1 MVNTL
6 FRLLAVHEL
15 SYLSPSFV
23 GCRISNY
30 VLHDGASKFIMNL
43 PLTDKVAIVTGGSR
57 GIGAAI
63 CKKLAAQGARV
74 AVNYS
79 SSPNAA
85 NQVVEQIQS
94 NGGTAVALRADLTDS
109 TQVLDLFNQTED
121 KLGTV
126 DILVNNA
133 GTADYGTLA
142 EITDESFDKQMNLN
156 VRSVFIASR
165 EAARRM
171 KAGGRIINIGSTLG
185 EAVPMPNIS
194 IYCASKFA
202 VAGLTRGCAR
212 DLGPQNITVNCV
224 EPGPIDTELNP
235 ADGSQA
241 DFQKQRT
248 ALGRYGKPDEVAAL
262 VAFIASPEASNIT
275 GATLRVDGGWG
286 A

>member
-1 MVNTL
+1 
-6 FRLLAVHEL
+6 
-15 SYLSPSFV
+15 
-23 GCRISNY
+23 
-30 VLHDGASKFIMNL
+30 MNL

-63 CKKLAAQGARV
+63 SKKLAAQGARV
-74 AVNYS
+74 VVNYS
-79 SSPNAA
+79 SSPDAA

-94 NGGTAVALRADLTDS
+94 NGGTAIALRADLTDS
-109 TQVLDLFNQTED
+109 TQVLDLFNQTEE

-133 GTADYGTLA
+133 GIAEYGTLA
-142 EITDESFDKQMNLN
+142 EITDESFDRQMNLN

-185 EAVPMPNIS
+185 EAVPMPNAS
-194 IYCASKFA
+194 IYCATKFA
-202 VAGLTRGCAR
+202 VAGLTRGWAR

-235 ADGSQA
+235 ADGPQA

-248 ALGRYGKPDEVAAL
+248 ALGRYGTPDEVAAL
-262 VAFIASPEASNIT
+262 VAFVASPEASNIT

>member
-1 MVNTL
+1 
-6 FRLLAVHEL
+6 
-15 SYLSPSFV
+15 
-23 GCRISNY
+23 
-30 VLHDGASKFIMNL
+30 MNL

-74 AVNYS
+74 VVNYS
-79 SSPNAA
+79 SSPDAA

-94 NGGTAVALRADLTDS
+94 NGGTAIALRADLTDS

-121 KLGTV
+121 QLGTV

-133 GTADYGTLA
+133 GIAEYGTLA
-142 EITDESFDKQMNLN
+142 EITDESFDRQMNLN

-185 EAVPMPNIS
+185 EAVPMPNAS
-194 IYCASKFA
+194 IYCATKFA
-202 VAGLTRGCAR
+202 VAGLTRGWAR

-235 ADGSQA
+235 ADGPQA

-248 ALGRYGKPDEVAAL
+248 ALGRYGTPDEVAAL
-262 VAFIASPEASNIT
+262 VAFVASPEASNIT

>member
-1 MVNTL
+1 
-6 FRLLAVHEL
+6 
-15 SYLSPSFV
+15 
-23 GCRISNY
+23 
-30 VLHDGASKFIMNL
+30 MNL

-74 AVNYS
+74 VVNYS
-79 SSPNAA
+79 SSPDAG

-94 NGGTAVALRADLTDS
+94 NGGIAVALRADLTDS

-185 EAVPMPNIS
+185 EAVPMPNSS
-194 IYCASKFA
+194 IYCATKFA
-202 VAGLTRGCAR
+202 VAGLTRGWAR

-235 ADGSQA
+235 ADGPQA

-248 ALGRYGKPDEVAAL
+248 ALGRYGTPDEVAAL
-262 VAFIASPEASNIT
+262 VAFVASPEASNIT

>member
-1 MVNTL
+1 
-6 FRLLAVHEL
+6 
-15 SYLSPSFV
+15 
-23 GCRISNY
+23 
-30 VLHDGASKFIMNL
+30 MNL

-74 AVNYS
+74 VVNYS
-79 SSPNAA
+79 SSPDAA

-94 NGGTAVALRADLTDS
+94 NGGVAIALRADVTDS
-109 TQVLDLFNQTED
+109 AQILNLFNQTEAQ
-121 KLGTV
+121 LGTV

-133 GTADYGTLA
+133 GIGEYGTLA

-185 EAVPMPNIS
+185 EAVPMPNSS
-194 IYCASKFA
+194 IYCATKFA
-202 VAGLTRGCAR
+202 VAGLTRGWAR

-235 ADGSQA
+235 ANGPQA

-248 ALGRYGKPDEVAAL
+248 ALGRYGTPDDVAAL
-262 VAFIASPEASNIT
+262 VAFVASPEARNIT

>member
-1 MVNTL
+1 
-6 FRLLAVHEL
+6 
-15 SYLSPSFV
+15 
-23 GCRISNY
+23 
-30 VLHDGASKFIMNL
+30 MNL

-74 AVNYS
+74 VVNYS
-79 SSPNAA
+79 SSPDAA

-94 NGGTAVALRADLTDS
+94 NGGVAIALRADVTDS
-109 TQVLDLFNQTED
+109 AQILNLFNQTEAQ
-121 KLGTV
+121 LGTV

-133 GTADYGTLA
+133 GIGEYGTLA

-185 EAVPMPNIS
+185 EAVPMPNSS
-194 IYCASKFA
+194 IYCATKFA
-202 VAGLTRGCAR
+202 VAGLTRGWAR

-235 ADGSQA
+235 ANGPQA

-248 ALGRYGKPDEVAAL
+248 ALGRYGTPDDVAAL
-262 VAFIASPEASNIT
+262 VAFVASPEARNMT

>member
-1 MVNTL
+1 
-6 FRLLAVHEL
+6 
-15 SYLSPSFV
+15 
-23 GCRISNY
+23 
-30 VLHDGASKFIMNL
+30 MNL

-74 AVNYS
+74 VVNYS
-79 SSPNAA
+79 SSPDAA

-94 NGGTAVALRADLTDS
+94 NGGTAIALRADLTDS
-109 TQVLDLFNQTED
+109 TQVLDLFNQTENQ
-121 KLGTV
+121 LGTV

-133 GTADYGTLA
+133 GIAEYGTLV
-142 EITDESFDKQMNLN
+142 ESTDESFDKQMNLN

-185 EAVPMPNIS
+185 EAVPTPNLS
-194 IYCASKFA
+194 IYCATKFA
-202 VAGLTRGCAR
+202 VAGLTRGWAR
-212 DLGPQNITVNCV
+212 DLGLQNITVNCI

-235 ADGSQA
+235 ADGPQA
-241 DFQKQRT
+241 DFQKQLT

-262 VAFIASPEASNIT
+262 VAFVASPEASNIT

>member
-1 MVNTL
+1 
-6 FRLLAVHEL
+6 
-15 SYLSPSFV
+15 
-23 GCRISNY
+23 
-30 VLHDGASKFIMNL
+30 MNL
-43 PLTDKVAIVTGGSR
+43 PLIDKVAIVTGGSR

-79 SSPNAA
+79 SSPDAA

-185 EAVPMPNIS
+185 EAVPMPNSS
-194 IYCASKFA
+194 IYCATKFA
-202 VAGLTRGCAR
+202 VAGLTRGWAR

-235 ADGSQA
+235 ADGPQA

-248 ALGRYGKPDEVAAL
+248 ALGRYGTPDEVAAL
-262 VAFIASPEASNIT
+262 VAFVASPEASNIT

>member
-1 MVNTL
+1 
-6 FRLLAVHEL
+6 
-15 SYLSPSFV
+15 
-23 GCRISNY
+23 
-30 VLHDGASKFIMNL
+30 MNL

-74 AVNYS
+74 VVNYS
-79 SSPNAA
+79 SSPDAA

-94 NGGTAVALRADLTDS
+94 NGGTAIALRADLTDS
-109 TQVLDLFNQTED
+109 TQVLDLFNQTENQ
-121 KLGTV
+121 LGTV

-133 GTADYGTLA
+133 GIAEYGTLA
-142 EITDESFDKQMNLN
+142 ESTDESFDKQMNLN

-185 EAVPMPNIS
+185 EAVPMPNLS
-194 IYCASKFA
+194 IYCATKFA
-202 VAGLTRGCAR
+202 VAGLTRGWAR
-212 DLGPQNITVNCV
+212 DLGLQNITVNCI

-235 ADGSQA
+235 ADGPQA
-241 DFQKQRT
+241 DFQKQLT

-262 VAFIASPEASNIT
+262 VAFVASPEASNIT

>member
-1 MVNTL
+1 
-6 FRLLAVHEL
+6 
-15 SYLSPSFV
+15 
-23 GCRISNY
+23 
-30 VLHDGASKFIMNL
+30 MNL

-79 SSPNAA
+79 SSPDAA

-185 EAVPMPNIS
+185 EAVPMPNSS
-194 IYCASKFA
+194 IYCATKFA
-202 VAGLTRGCAR
+202 VAGLTRGWAR

-235 ADGSQA
+235 ADGPQA

-248 ALGRYGKPDEVAAL
+248 ALGRYGTPDEVAAL
-262 VAFIASPEASNIT
+262 VAFVASPEASNIT

>member
-1 MVNTL
+1 
-6 FRLLAVHEL
+6 
-15 SYLSPSFV
+15 
-23 GCRISNY
+23 
-30 VLHDGASKFIMNL
+30 MNL
-43 PLTDKVAIVTGGSR
+43 PLAGKVAIVTGGSR

-74 AVNYS
+74 AVNYA
-79 SSPNAA
+79 SSPDAA

-94 NGGTAVALRADLTDS
+94 AGGKAIVLRADVS
-109 TQVLDLFNQTED
+109 NAEQILDLFNQTEAQ
-121 KLGTV
+121 LGPV

-133 GTADYGTLA
+133 GTADYGLLP
-142 EITDESFDKQMNLN
+142 EISDESFDKQMNLN

-185 EAVPMPNIS
+185 EMVPMPSLS
-194 IYCASKFA
+194 IYCATKFA
-202 VAGLTRGCAR
+202 VAGLTRGWAR

-235 ADGSQA
+235 ADGPQA
-241 DFQKQRT
+241 DFQKQIT

-262 VAFIASPEASNIT
+262 VAFVASPEASNIT
-275 GATLRVDGGWG
+275 GATLRVDGGFG

>member
-1 MVNTL
+1 
-6 FRLLAVHEL
+6 
-15 SYLSPSFV
+15 
-23 GCRISNY
+23 
-30 VLHDGASKFIMNL
+30 MNL
-43 PLTDKVAIVTGGSR
+43 PLQDKVAIVTGGSR

-63 CKKLAAQGARV
+63 CKKLAVQGARV
-74 AVNYS
+74 VVNYS
-79 SSPNAA
+79 SSPDAA

-94 NGGTAVALRADLTDS
+94 DGGTAIALRADLTDS
-109 TQVLDLFNQTED
+109 TQVLDLFNQTENQ
-121 KLGTV
+121 LGTV

-133 GTADYGTLA
+133 GIAEYGTLS
-142 EITDESFDKQMNLN
+142 ESTDESFDNQMNLN

-185 EAVPMPNIS
+185 EAVPMPNLS
-194 IYCASKFA
+194 IYCATKFA
-202 VAGLTRGCAR
+202 VAGLTRGWAR
-212 DLGPQNITVNCV
+212 DLGAQNITVNCI

-235 ADGSQA
+235 ADGPQA
-241 DFQKQRT
+241 DFQKQLT

-262 VAFIASPEASNIT
+262 VAFVASPEASNIT

>member
-1 MVNTL
+1 M
-6 FRLLAVHEL
+6 
-15 SYLSPSFV
+15 
-23 GCRISNY
+23 
-30 VLHDGASKFIMNL
+30 LHDGASKFIMNL

-74 AVNYS
+74 VVNYS
-79 SSPNAA
+79 SSPDAG

-94 NGGTAVALRADLTDS
+94 NGGIAVALRADLTDS

-185 EAVPMPNIS
+185 EAVPMPNSS
-194 IYCASKFA
+194 IYCATKFA
-202 VAGLTRGCAR
+202 VAGLTRGWAR

-235 ADGSQA
+235 ADGPQA

-248 ALGRYGKPDEVAAL
+248 ALGRYGTPDEVAAL
-262 VAFIASPEASNIT
+262 VAFVASPEASNIT

>member
-1 MVNTL
+1 
-6 FRLLAVHEL
+6 
-15 SYLSPSFV
+15 
-23 GCRISNY
+23 
-30 VLHDGASKFIMNL
+30 MNL

-74 AVNYS
+74 VVNYS
-79 SSPNAA
+79 SSPDAA

-94 NGGTAVALRADLTDS
+94 HGGTAIALRADLTDS
-109 TQVLDLFNQTED
+109 TQVLDLFNQTEEQ
-121 KLGTV
+121 LGTV

-133 GTADYGTLA
+133 GIAEYGTLA

-185 EAVPMPNIS
+185 EAVPTPNLS
-194 IYCASKFA
+194 IYCATKFA
-202 VAGLTRGCAR
+202 VAGLTRGWAR
-212 DLGPQNITVNCV
+212 DVGPQNITVNCV

-235 ADGSQA
+235 ADGPQA
-241 DFQKQRT
+241 DSQKQRT
-248 ALGRYGKPDEVAAL
+248 ALGRYGKPDDVAAL
-262 VAFIASPEASNIT
+262 VAFVASPEASNIT